1 MILGI
6 ALTVM
11 TLAAIAIVVFPMIR
25 VNRTAATRAAH
36 EIEIYRDQL
45 DEVER
50 DVARSVISPEE
61 AEAARTEISR
71 RMLAANDGAVTA
83 TTIGSTGKPR
93 RITAIVTGL
102 CVPAL
107 AIYVYVTHGS
117 PDLPGKPAAE
127 V

>member
-11 TLAAIAIVVFPMIR
+11 TLAAIAIVVLPMIR

-50 DVARSVISPEE
+50 DVARKVISPDE

-71 RMLAANDGAVTA
+71 RMLAANDGAAYRHVYRLRRQATA
-83 TTIGSTGKPR
+83 YHRDRHRPVRAGAGDLR
-93 RITAIVTGL
+93 L
-102 CVPAL
+102 CDPWQ
-107 AIYVYVTHGS
+107 
-117 PDLPGKPAAE
+117 P
-127 V
+127 

>member
-11 TLAAIAIVVFPMIR
+11 TLAAIAIVVLPMIR

-50 DVARSVISPEE
+50 DVAR
-61 AEAARTEISR
+61 R
-71 RMLAANDGAVTA
+71 
-83 TTIGSTGKPR
+83 
-93 RITAIVTGL
+93 
-102 CVPAL
+102 
-107 AIYVYVTHGS
+107 
-117 PDLPGKPAAE
+117 
-127 V
+127 